1 MSFLNNVAM
10 KRFTSVLLLIVSVV
24 FTAMAGIDTSKEYLI
39 KYSDGTYLNV
49 HNHDTHTSGA
59 FGGVNLAALNG
70 SNSQIFIF
78 EESGDGY
85 KLNCKVQVMCL
96 DMKARMWCLQRLP
109 LTVSAL

>member
-49 HNHDTHTSGA
+49 HNHDTHTSGT
-59 FGGVNLAALNG
+59 FGGVNLVALNG
-70 SNSQIFIF
+70 PNSQIFIF

-85 KLNCKVQVMCL
+85 KLKCKVQVMCL
-96 DMKARMWCLQRLP
+96 ERECGVYKGFP
-109 LTVSAL
+109 